1 MSENSVRRVGR
12 FIVFDT
18 EYPTWINSEQIVAIE
33 ENKVEK
39 MVKCG
44 DGYGFEMRTI
54 IDGFSI
60 SLSNGK
66 EISFG
71 NEFEADFWNVMESF
85 DNDETISVYIDNFD
99 ELSGSVDVSF
109 REALD
114 VCQH

>member
-33 ENKVEK
+33 ENKVSK
-39 MVKCG
+39 AFPRKNG
-44 DGYGFEMRTI
+44 GYEYLTV

-66 EISFG
+66 ELSFG
-71 NEFEADFWNVMESF
+71 NEFEADFWDVMESF
-85 DNDETISVYIDNFD
+85 SNEEAVSVYIDNFD
-99 ELSGSVDVSF
+99 ELSGSVDVSL

-114 VCQH
+114 GCQH